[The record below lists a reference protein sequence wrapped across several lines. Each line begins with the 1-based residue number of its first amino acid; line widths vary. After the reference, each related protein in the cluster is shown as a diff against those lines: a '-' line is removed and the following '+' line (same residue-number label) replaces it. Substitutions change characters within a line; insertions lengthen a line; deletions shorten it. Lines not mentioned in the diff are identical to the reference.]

1 MGFLEYAVMCG
12 LANWQAAKILVNI
25 PSSFA
30 NSVRTNPQLF
40 QLELGY
46 YNVGT

>member
-1 MGFLEYAVMCG
+1 VGFLEHAFICG
-12 LANWQAAKILVNI
+12 LANWQAAKILVNM

-30 NSVRTNPQLF
+30 NSVRTGPQLF